1 MTAKRASLQLFV
13 LTLTFSGA
21 LEAQQQPASK
31 PLLVP
36 TEPKGSV
43 ELKPHPTVIQQRPV
57 VVDLSQLKNRRLLL
71 PLFKNAEVVL
81 VRDEKESG
89 PSDVSVWEGE
99 VEGQPGSMA
108 ILATA
113 KNVLVGD
120 VMTRDP
126 KGAFGFYQIRYLGNG
141 VHVLREV
148 DQSKFP
154 AEEARALG
162 GRRPSRSGPRGP
174 RSESVAFLRAARSNR
189 VTGRGESL
197 APAAR
202 DLSSA
207 STGEPTLPAPA
218 PDCEDPASRI
228 DALVV
233 YTDAARNGVHSRD
246 AMRALIK
253 AAVRST
259 NRSYGKSEVTQR
271 LRLVHVQR
279 VNYKESG
286 SSLTDRDWL
295 QKSSDVRK
303 LRKAHAADVVVLIV
317 NPRDDCGWSYTMEK
331 NEHDFELWGY
341 AVVPHDCAAGPMW
354 SFAHELGH
362 IMGARHNRED
372 DKTEGKPFDFNHG
385 LVVPSPKA
393 GSPWHTIMAKKLEGC
408 GEDPPGACTT
418 RIPRWS
424 NPDVSYPGASG
435 DPTGTADTD
444 NHQALEDT
452 APTVAN
458 FRCAPR

>member
-154 AEEARALG
+154 PEEG
-162 GRRPSRSGPRGP
+162 GVEREP
-174 RSESVAFLRAARSNR
+174 RSKAIRATATDVLVRDGMRRDPKGASGFYPVRYPGNGVHSV
-189 VTGRGESL
+189 VPDPTPV
-197 APAAR
+197 PAS
-202 DLSSA
+202 DLC
-207 STGEPTLPAPA
+207 G
-218 PDCEDPASRI
+218 DPATRI

-233 YTDAARNGVHSRD
+233 YTDAARGAAGGKN
-246 AMRALIK
+246 AMRLLIES
-253 AAVRST
+253 AVRST
-259 NRSYGKSEVTQR
+259 NRSYRKSEVTHR

-279 VNYKESG
+279 VDYQESP
-286 SSLTDRDWL
+286 SLLKDRERLVDG
-295 QKSSDVRK
+295 QVSGVRA
-303 LRKAHAADVVVLIV
+303 LRNAHAADVVVLIV
-317 NPRDDCGWSYTMEK
+317 TEREFDCGWSKVMPTVSDG
-331 NEHDFELWGY
+331 NETEAY
-341 AVVPHDCAAGPMW
+341 AVVAHNCAGLPMW

-362 IMGARHNRED
+362 IMSARHNRPHD
-372 DKTEGKPFDFNHG
+372 DERGPFTFNHG
-385 LVVPSPKA
+385 YVRALPTTR
-393 GSPWHTIMAKKLEGC
+393 SPWHTIMAKELEGC
-408 GEDPPGACTT
+408 DDPPRKCST

-424 NPDVSYPGASG
+424 NPKVSYPDASG
-435 DPTGTADTD
+435 DPTGDADHD
-444 NHQALEDT
+444 NHQALEET
-452 APTVAN
+452 ALTVAN
-458 FRCAPR
+458 YRCAR